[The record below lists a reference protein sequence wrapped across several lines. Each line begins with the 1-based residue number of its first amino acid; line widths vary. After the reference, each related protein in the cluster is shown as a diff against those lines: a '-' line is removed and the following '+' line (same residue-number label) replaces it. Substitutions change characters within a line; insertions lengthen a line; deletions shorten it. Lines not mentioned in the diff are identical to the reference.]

1 MEITITE
8 ALRIKNEVSNAVK
21 TLEYGVRTSSFGY
34 TTEDGQIVSED
45 KDKFVDV
52 ETSLINALGLSE
64 ELNNSISTFNK
75 DKGVDVIVRKMQ
87 NAKLLLNIY
96 TQNLQRTKPTK
107 SKRFETVGNV
117 RQNIEMEY
125 IPYVSSKDMKGR
137 MSKCK
142 ADIRDFQSQ
151 VEKLNQSKIEVS
163 FSYADIENLVG

>member
-64 ELNNSISTFNK
+64 ELNN
-75 DKGVDVIVRKMQ
+75 
-87 NAKLLLNIY
+87 
-96 TQNLQRTKPTK
+96 
-107 SKRFETVGNV
+107 
-117 RQNIEMEY
+117 
-125 IPYVSSKDMKGR
+125 
-137 MSKCK
+137 
-142 ADIRDFQSQ
+142 
-151 VEKLNQSKIEVS
+151 
-163 FSYADIENLVG
+163 